1 MQTASKTAPR
11 DLSESLP
18 VLERD
23 SRGVWHVR
31 GYAEARAI
39 LQADVVQAGFK
50 SESVAMMPK
59 AMAKPVLFQDGK
71 PHQEQRKQI
80 ARFFSPATIQ
90 GRYRPMMEKYVAET
104 LAILQ
109 REGQA
114 DLNRLAARLAIGVAS
129 EVVGLTDSPTD
140 GLTSRL
146 EGILHADL
154 NVDRTPGGLIRF
166 VGVQARMLDFWLRD
180 VRPAIRSRKAQ
191 RKEDVISHLLDNG
204 YGGGEIIAECITHGA
219 AGMVTT
225 QEFICAASW
234 HLLRRPELRD
244 EYLNGTDDER
254 SRILYELL
262 RLEPVVGHLYRRAVS
277 DVTLLSGDQTVT
289 IPAGALI
296 DLDIVAINLDARTAG
311 ADAGEIIP
319 NRSLPKGVSG
329 ALMGFGFGPHRYA
342 GEFIAIAETDLFLQ
356 QFLRLPGLRIVQEPK
371 IGMNDTIK
379 GYEFRNFI
387 VAIDR

>member
-11 DLSESLP
+11 DLAEMLP
-18 VLERD
+18 VLECD
-23 SRGVWHVR
+23 LGGVWHVR

-39 LQADVVQAGFK
+39 LQANVVQAGFK
-50 SESVAMMPK
+50 SESVEMMPK
-59 AMAKPVLFQDGK
+59 AMARPVLFQDGK
-71 PHQEQRKQI
+71 VHQDQRKQI

-90 GRYRPMMEKYVAET
+90 GRYRPMMEKYVADV
-104 LAILQ
+104 LAIL
-109 REGQA
+109 RRDGQA

-154 NVDRTPGGLIRF
+154 NVDRTPGGMVRF
-166 VGVQARMLDFWLRD
+166 VGVQARMLEFWLRD
-180 VRPAIRSRKAQ
+180 VRPAIRSRQAQ

-204 YGGGEIIAECITHGA
+204 YGSSEIIAECITYGA

-234 HLLRRPELRD
+234 HLLRQPELRQKYLGGSD
-244 EYLNGTDDER
+244 EER

-277 DVTLLSGDQTVT
+277 EVTLTSVGQTVT

-296 DLDIVAINLDARTAG
+296 DLDIVAINLDGRTAG

-319 NRSLPKGVSG
+319 ERALMKGVSG
-329 ALMGFGFGPHRYA
+329 ALMGFGFGPHRCA

-356 QFLRLPGLRIVQEPK
+356 QFLRLAGLRIVREPEMA
-371 IGMNDTIK
+371 MNDTIK

-387 VAIDR
+387 VAVDR

>member
-11 DLSESLP
+11 DLAETLP
-18 VLERD
+18 VLECD
-23 SRGVWHVR
+23 SNGVWHVR
-31 GYAEARAI
+31 GYAEARAV
-39 LQADVVQAGFK
+39 LQVDVVQAGFK
-50 SESVAMMPK
+50 SESVEMMPK
-59 AMAKPVLFQDGK
+59 AMARPVLFQDGK
-71 PHQEQRKQI
+71 VHQEQRKQI

-90 GRYRPMMEKYVAET
+90 GRYRPMMEKYVADV
-104 LAILQ
+104 LAIL
-109 REGQA
+109 RRDGQA

-154 NVDRTPGGLIRF
+154 NVDRTPGGMVRF
-166 VGVQARMLDFWLRD
+166 VGVQARMFGFWLSD
-180 VRPAIRSRKAQ
+180 VRPAIRARRAQ

-204 YGGGEIIAECITHGA
+204 YGSSEIMAECITYGA

-234 HLLRRPELRD
+234 HLLTRPELRK
-244 EYLNGTDDER
+244 EYLDGTDEQR

-277 DVTLLSGDQTVT
+277 ELNLTSGGQSMT

-311 ADAGEIIP
+311 RDAGEIIP
-319 NRSLPKGVSG
+319 ERELPKGVSG
-329 ALMGFGFGPHRYA
+329 ALMGFGFGPHRCA
-342 GEFIAIAETDLFLQ
+342 GEFIAIAETDIFLQ
-356 QFLRLPGLRIVQEPK
+356 QFLRLPGLHIVREPDLD
-371 IGMNDTIK
+371 MNDTIK

>member
-1 MQTASKTAPR
+1 MITASKTAPR
-11 DLSESLP
+11 DLSEGRPLM
-18 VLERD
+18 ERD

-90 GRYRPMMEKYVAET
+90 GRYRPMMEKYVVET
-104 LAILQ
+104 LTILQ
-109 REGQA
+109 RDGQA

-154 NVDRTPGGLIRF
+154 NVDRTPGGLVRF
-166 VGVQARMLDFWLRD
+166 MGVQARMLKFWLRD
-180 VRPAIRSRKAQ
+180 VQPAIRVRKAQ

-204 YGGGEIIAECITHGA
+204 YGGGEIIAECITYGA

-225 QEFICAASW
+225 QEFICAAAW
-234 HLLRRPELRD
+234 HLLRRAELR
-244 EYLNGTDDER
+244 EQYLNGDDEQR

-277 DVTLLSGDQTVT
+277 DLTVSNGGQVVT
-289 IPAGALI
+289 IPAGTLI

-311 ADAGEIIP
+311 KDAGEILP
-319 NRSLPKGVSG
+319 DRALPKGVSG
-329 ALMGFGFGPHRYA
+329 ALMGFGFGPHRCA

-356 QFLRLPGLRIVQEPK
+356 QFLRLPGLRIVQEPEL
-371 IGMNDTIK
+371 GLNATIQ
-379 GYEFRNFI
+379 GYEFRNFM
-387 VAIDR
+387 VAIDQ

>member
-11 DLSESLP
+11 DLAEMLP
-18 VLERD
+18 FLECD
-23 SRGVWHVR
+23 SNGVWHVR
-31 GYAEARAI
+31 GYTEARAV

-50 SESVAMMPK
+50 SESVEMMPK
-59 AMAKPVLFQDGK
+59 AMTRPVLFQDGK
-71 PHQEQRKQI
+71 VHQEQRKQI

-90 GRYRPMMEKYVAET
+90 GRYRPMMEKYVSDVLT
-104 LAILQ
+104 IL
-109 REGQA
+109 RHAGQA

-140 GLTSRL
+140 GLTNRL

-154 NVDRTPGGLIRF
+154 NVDRTPGGMARF
-166 VGVQARMLDFWLRD
+166 VGVQARMFGFWLRD
-180 VRPAIRSRKAQ
+180 VRPAIRARQVQ

-204 YGGGEIIAECITHGA
+204 YGTSEIMAECITYGA

-234 HLLRRPELRD
+234 HLLRQAELRK
-244 EYLNGTDDER
+244 EYLDGTDEER

-277 DVTLLSGDQTVT
+277 ELNLPSGGQIMT

-311 ADAGEIIP
+311 TGAGEIIP
-319 NRSLPKGVSG
+319 ERELPKGVSG
-329 ALMGFGFGPHRYA
+329 ALMGFGFGPHRCA
-342 GEFIAIAETDLFLQ
+342 GKFIAIAETDIFLQ
-356 QFLRLPGLRIVQEPK
+356 QFLRLPGLRIVREPDLD
-371 IGMNDTIK
+371 MNDTIK

-387 VAIDR
+387 IAIDR